1 MGACTPSTRGGQT
14 PGPTRTGRSCTRV
27 AGRSSVPSPWTP
39 SGRRSTRSGPRGLLR
54 GCPSGSER
62 GLARRPET
70 QRPQRVR
77 RLRRLPLLRRRR
89 SKLASH
95 VAKQLATSAPKNIPD
110 WVLLQTFLGI
120 FRCSKDKMAVH
131 FYLKT
136 LLDHSLSPVRN
147 KINISLGME
156 ANTQRFCYNR
166 RNLS

>member
-1 MGACTPSTRGGQT
+1 MGDAIWKEKYEEWSKRPAKR
-14 PGPTRTGRSCTRV
+14 
-27 AGRSSVPSPWTP
+27 
-39 SGRRSTRSGPRGLLR
+39 L
-54 GCPSGSER
+54 PSGSER
-62 GLARRPET
+62 GLAKRLET
-70 QRPQRVR
+70 QRLQRAR
-77 RLRRLPLLRRRR
+77 RPRRLPLLRRRRRRRKRR

-95 VAKQLATSAPKNIPD
+95 VAKQLATSAPKTIPD

-136 LLDHSLSPVRN
+136 ILDHSLSPVRN

-166 RNLS
+166 RYLS

>member
-1 MGACTPSTRGGQT
+1 MG
-14 PGPTRTGRSCTRV
+14 
-27 AGRSSVPSPWTP
+27 
-39 SGRRSTRSGPRGLLR
+39 L
-54 GCPSGSER
+54 
-62 GLARRPET
+62 
-70 QRPQRVR
+70 QRVR
-77 RLRRLPLLRRRR
+77 RPRRLPPLRRRRRRRRKKRRRKRR

-95 VAKQLATSAPKNIPD
+95 VAKQLATWAPKNIPD

-136 LLDHSLSPVRN
+136 ILDHSLSSVRN

-156 ANTQRFCYNR
+156 SNTQRFCFYR

>member
-1 MGACTPSTRGGQT
+1 MG
-14 PGPTRTGRSCTRV
+14 RV

-39 SGRRSTRSGPRGLLR
+39 SGKRSTRSGPRGLLR

-62 GLARRPET
+62 GLARRLET
-70 QRPQRVR
+70 QRPQRAR
-77 RLRRLPLLRRRR
+77 RLRRLPLLRRKKRRRKRR

-147 KINISLGME
+147 
-156 ANTQRFCYNR
+156 
-166 RNLS
+166 

>member
-1 MGACTPSTRGGQT
+1 MFLSENRIGLTKKWSGLRRNINLVTPS
-14 PGPTRTGRSCTRV
+14 
-27 AGRSSVPSPWTP
+27 
-39 SGRRSTRSGPRGLLR
+39 LEIF
-54 GCPSGSER
+54 CP
-62 GLARRPET
+62 
-70 QRPQRVR
+70 Q
-77 RLRRLPLLRRRR
+77 
-89 SKLASH
+89 ASH

>member
-1 MGACTPSTRGGQT
+1 
-14 PGPTRTGRSCTRV
+14 
-27 AGRSSVPSPWTP
+27 
-39 SGRRSTRSGPRGLLR
+39 
-54 GCPSGSER
+54 
-62 GLARRPET
+62 
-70 QRPQRVR
+70 
-77 RLRRLPLLRRRR
+77 
-89 SKLASH
+89 LASH

>member
-1 MGACTPSTRGGQT
+1 MG
-14 PGPTRTGRSCTRV
+14 RV

-62 GLARRPET
+62 GLARRLET
-70 QRPQRVR
+70 QRLQRAKR
-77 RLRRLPLLRRRR
+77 RRKRR

-95 VAKQLATSAPKNIPD
+95 VAKQLAASAPKNIPD
-110 WVLLQTFLGI
+110 WVLLQTFHGI

-136 LLDHSLSPVRN
+136 ILDHSLSPVRN

-156 ANTQRFCYNR
+156 AN
-166 RNLS
+166 

>member
-1 MGACTPSTRGGQT
+1 M
-14 PGPTRTGRSCTRV
+14 
-27 AGRSSVPSPWTP
+27 
-39 SGRRSTRSGPRGLLR
+39 GRRL
-54 GCPSGSER
+54 
-62 GLARRPET
+62 ET
-70 QRPQRVR
+70 QRLQRAR
-77 RLRRLPLLRRRR
+77 RLRRLPLRRRKRR

-110 WVLLQTFLGI
+110 SVLLQTFLGI

-136 LLDHSLSPVRN
+136 ILDHSLSPVRN

>member
-1 MGACTPSTRGGQT
+1 MG
-14 PGPTRTGRSCTRV
+14 
-27 AGRSSVPSPWTP
+27 
-39 SGRRSTRSGPRGLLR
+39 RSTRSGPRGLLR

-62 GLARRPET
+62 GLARRLET
-70 QRPQRVR
+70 QRPQRAR
-77 RLRRLPLLRRRR
+77 RPRRLPLLRRRR
-89 SKLASH
+89 KRRRKRRSKLVSH

-136 LLDHSLSPVRN
+136 ILDHSLSPVRN

>member
-1 MGACTPSTRGGQT
+1 MG
-14 PGPTRTGRSCTRV
+14 
-27 AGRSSVPSPWTP
+27 
-39 SGRRSTRSGPRGLLR
+39 RSTRSGPRGLLR

-62 GLARRPET
+62 GLARRLET
-70 QRPQRVR
+70 QRPQRAR
-77 RLRRLPLLRRRR
+77 RLRRLPLLRRRRSMRRKKSRRKRR

-136 LLDHSLSPVRN
+136 ILDHSLSPVRN